1 MTLLVPLSIL
11 AKPRNQHCLP
21 SLKES
26 RRGLRKLINYSSNEW
41 YLVLFQGTTV
51 QPTAQLFPVGE
62 DNDSSQEAGTPV
74 GILPRKSQMRAVSAW
89 GCWKG
94 IMELSPLSPYHV
106 RGADSDRIIELGTS
120 RDLGLKYAN

>member
-1 MTLLVPLSIL
+1 MASGPVSAARPHATLLVPLSIL

-21 SLKES
+21 GLKES

-41 YLVLFQGTTV
+41 FLVLFQGTTV

-74 GILPRKSQMRAVSAW
+74 DILPRKSQMRAVSARRLLERHH
-89 GCWKG
+89 G
-94 IMELSPLSPYHV
+94 IES
-106 RGADSDRIIELGTS
+106 
-120 RDLGLKYAN
+120 GLHIT